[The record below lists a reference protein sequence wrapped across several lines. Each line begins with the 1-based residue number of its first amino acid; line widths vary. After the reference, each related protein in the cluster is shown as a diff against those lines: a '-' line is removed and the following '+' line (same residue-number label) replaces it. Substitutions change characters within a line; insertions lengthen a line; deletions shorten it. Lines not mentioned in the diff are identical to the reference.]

1 MMPIIQII
9 LSHIIQRSENQ
20 VCQTDCIRTRGVMKL
35 LCTNLLKLLPVLRI
49 EKEED
54 MDNKLITDLSRVF
67 DYRYV
72 DENEYNFKLISD
84 MLTDFNF
91 SLEYHRNKEVFAH
104 NGEQIKY
111 EHLNVTSSVSDF

>member
-1 MMPIIQII
+1 
-9 LSHIIQRSENQ
+9 
-20 VCQTDCIRTRGVMKL
+20 
-35 LCTNLLKLLPVLRI
+35 
-49 EKEED
+49 

-111 EHLNVTSSVSDF
+111 EHLNVTSSVSDFLTYLNGRFSNMVLGHNGDGINEVKTRVLIILVMIIRHCKIVCIMIIQH

>member
-1 MMPIIQII
+1 MPDG
-9 LSHIIQRSENQ
+9 LHPNER
-20 VCQTDCIRTRGVMKL
+20 VMKL

-84 MLTDFNF
+84 MLTDFN
-91 SLEYHRNKEVFAH
+91 SLLNTIE
-104 NGEQIKY
+104 IKRCLHIM
-111 EHLNVTSSVSDF
+111 ESK

>member
-1 MMPIIQII
+1 
-9 LSHIIQRSENQ
+9 
-20 VCQTDCIRTRGVMKL
+20 
-35 LCTNLLKLLPVLRI
+35 
-49 EKEED
+49 
-54 MDNKLITDLSRVF
+54 MDNKLIIDLSRVF

-111 EHLNVTSSVSDF
+111 EHLNVTSSVSDFLTY